1 MQVKFFNMKCFLS
14 FLFSFIIFF
23 NFLYAQETDK
33 GSFTNAIVIGQ
44 FDLPEDRYSIEIST
58 TQILNDLNIKAYPS
72 LNILKF
78 GSDAALLASDSI
90 QKLQKVKGYDVYLVI
105 NVRGYDRRYKKSKR
119 LNKLSQ
125 ILSSGTL
132 FQIHRED
139 ITSVSFELSLY
150 KNDSLFYRDI
160 IKCGN
165 ISDRGTV
172 IKRYSKKL
180 TRRVNKKWRK
190 KLNF

>member
-1 MQVKFFNMKCFLS
+1 MKCFLS
-14 FLFSFIIFF
+14 FVFSFIISF
-23 NFLYAQETDK
+23 NFLYAQQTDK

-58 TQILNDLNIKAYPS
+58 TQILNDLSIKAYPS

-90 QKLQKVKGYDVYLVI
+90 QKLQKSKGYDVYLVI

-119 LNKLSQ
+119 LNKLSE

-150 KNDSLFYRDI
+150 KNDSLFHRDI